1 MASDDMPD
9 AAFTHTVRGFFGEE
23 LTIGA
28 YPPEDP
34 DDGGA
39 VQFLV
44 RDEHGKTAT
53 AHISSPAERESLARA
68 WMEACR
74 IADGEKPAAEPERVP
89 EAGTIP
95 PGLTCSACRK
105 PLDGHK
111 RGSDGVTYICPAIG
125 SAARPITGD
134 ELRDELAAAAS
145 ALDATRD
152 GRHAWNDPDAY

>member
-1 MASDDMPD
+1 MPD

-53 AHISSPAERESLARA
+53 AHISSLAERESLTRA

-74 IADGEKPAAEPERVP
+74 IADGERITMLGSHWTTDDGTTACTDTSAPYVPHKPKE
-89 EAGTIP
+89 IP
-95 PGLTCSACRK
+95 S
-105 PLDGHK
+105 
-111 RGSDGVTYICPAIG
+111 
-125 SAARPITGD
+125 
-134 ELRDELAAAAS
+134 
-145 ALDATRD
+145 
-152 GRHAWNDPDAY
+152 